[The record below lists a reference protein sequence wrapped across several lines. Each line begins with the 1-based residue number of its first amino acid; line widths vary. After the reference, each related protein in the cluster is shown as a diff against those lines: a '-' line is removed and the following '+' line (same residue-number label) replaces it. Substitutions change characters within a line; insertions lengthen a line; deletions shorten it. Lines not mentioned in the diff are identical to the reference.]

1 MQTIPRRA
9 FLRQTTLYA
18 FSVSA
23 LGCTICTEPDPGPEP
38 PRTDCGT
45 TADILGPYYRP
56 GAPFRTNL
64 VVPGHTAPALLVK
77 GTVFG
82 ADCTTPLAGV
92 LVEYWQSDSAGQ
104 YDNDSPDFRFRG
116 QFRTGADGQYAFS
129 TIVPGRYLNGNTYRP
144 SHIHFRITAPGHR
157 ELVSQ
162 VYFKDDPYLAADPW
176 ASRPDAKLRILTLEN
191 GADGAQTVSFPI
203 YLVKA

>member
-1 MQTIPRRA
+1 MQKLPRRA
-9 FLRQTTLYA
+9 FLRQTALFA

-23 LGCTICTEPDPGPEP
+23 LGCTPPGRPGSP
-38 PRTDCGT
+38 TPNCGT
-45 TADILGPYYRP
+45 TADILGPYYRS
-56 GAPFRTNL
+56 GAPFRTAL
-64 VVPGHTAPALLVK
+64 AVPGHTDPALMVK

-82 ADCTTPLAGV
+82 ANCTSPLADA

-104 YDNDSPDFRFRG
+104 YDNGSPDFRFRG
-116 QFRTGADGQYAFS
+116 QFRTAADGQYAFS

-176 ASRPDAKLRILTLEN
+176 ASKPDAKLRILTLEQ
-191 GADGAQTVSFPI
+191 GADGVQMVSFPV
-203 YLVKA
+203 YLAKS

>member
-1 MQTIPRRA
+1 M
-9 FLRQTTLYA
+9 
-18 FSVSA
+18 
-23 LGCTICTEPDPGPEP
+23 
-38 PRTDCGT
+38 
-45 TADILGPYYRP
+45 
-56 GAPFRTNL
+56 
-64 VVPGHTAPALLVK
+64 VK

-82 ADCTTPLAGV
+82 ADCTSPLADA

-116 QFRTGADGQYAFS
+116 QFRTAADGQYAFS

-176 ASRPDAKLRILTLEN
+176 ASKPDAKLRILTLEQ
-191 GADGAQTVSFPI
+191 GADGVQMVSFPV
-203 YLVKA
+203 YLAKS

>member
-1 MQTIPRRA
+1 MQKFPRRV
-9 FLRQTTLYA
+9 FLKQATLYA

-23 LGCTICTEPDPGPEP
+23 LGCTPPGTPDPQP
-38 PRTDCGT
+38 PGCGT
-45 TADILGPYYRP
+45 TDDILGPFYRP
-56 GAPFRTNL
+56 GAPFRTTL
-64 VVPGHTAPALLVK
+64 AVPGHTAPALLVQ

-82 ADCTTPLAGV
+82 ADCTSPLADA

-144 SHIHFRITAPGHR
+144 SHIHFRITAPSHR
-157 ELVSQ
+157 ALVSQ
-162 VYFKDDPYLAADPW
+162 VYFKDDPYVATDPW
-176 ASRPDAKLRILTLEN
+176 ASKPAAKLRILTLEQ
-191 GADGAQTVSFPI
+191 GADGVQTVSFPI

>member
-1 MQTIPRRA
+1 MQKLPRRT
-9 FLRQTTLYA
+9 FLKQTTLYA
-18 FSVSA
+18 FAVSA
-23 LGCTICTEPDPGPEP
+23 FGCAPPAHSEPAP
-38 PRTDCGT
+38 PDCGT
-45 TADILGPYYRP
+45 TADILGPYYRS
-56 GAPFRTNL
+56 GAPFRSDLT
-64 VVPGHTAPALLVK
+64 VPGQTAPPLLVK

-82 ADCTTPLAGV
+82 ANCTTPLAGA

-104 YDNDSPDFRFRG
+104 YDNDSSDFRFRG
-116 QFRTGADGQYAFS
+116 QFRTGADGQYAFT

-176 ASRPDAKLRILTLEN
+176 ASKTAAKLRILTLEN
-191 GADGAQTVSFPI
+191 GAGGVQTVAFPI
-203 YLVKA
+203 YLTNA

>member
-1 MQTIPRRA
+1 MQKLPRRA
-9 FLRQTTLYA
+9 FLRQTVLYA

-23 LGCTICTEPDPGPEP
+23 LGCTP
-38 PRTDCGT
+38 PSPPAPVPPAPDCGT

-56 GAPFRTNL
+56 GAPFRTEFT
-64 VVPGHTAPALLVK
+64 VPGHAAPALRVQ

-82 ADCTTPLAGV
+82 ADCTSPLADA

-116 QFRTGADGQYAFS
+116 RFRTGADGQYAFS
-129 TIVPGRYLNGNTYRP
+129 TIVPGRYLNGNTFRP

-162 VYFKDDPYLAADPW
+162 VYFKDDPYVAADPW
-176 ASRPDAKLRILTLEN
+176 ASRPAAKLRILTLEN
-191 GADGAQTVSFPI
+191 GADGIQTVAFPI
-203 YLVKA
+203 YLAKA

>member
-1 MQTIPRRA
+1 MQKLPRRA
-9 FLRQTTLYA
+9 FLKQTALYA

-23 LGCTICTEPDPGPEP
+23 LGCTTPTRAGSPTP
-38 PRTDCGT
+38 DCGT

-56 GAPFRTNL
+56 GAPFRTDL
-64 VVPGHTAPALLVK
+64 TVSGHTAPALRVK

-82 ADCTTPLAGV
+82 ADCTTPLDGA
-92 LVEYWQSDSAGQ
+92 LVEYWQSDSAGR

-144 SHIHFRITAPGHR
+144 SHIHFRITAPGYP

-176 ASRPDAKLRILTLEN
+176 ASKPAAKLRILTLEN
-191 GADGAQTVSFPI
+191 GAGGGQTVTFPI

>member
-1 MQTIPRRA
+1 MQKLQRRD
-9 FLRQTTLYA
+9 FLKQATLYA

-23 LGCTICTEPDPGPEP
+23 LGCDICAKPVSVP
-38 PRTDCGT
+38 PDCGT
-45 TADILGPYYRP
+45 TADILGPYYRA
-56 GAPFRTNL
+56 GAPFRTDL
-64 VVPGHTAPALLVK
+64 TVPGHTAPALLVK

-82 ADCTTPLAGV
+82 ADCTSPLAGA
-92 LVEYWQSDSAGQ
+92 LVEYWQSDSAGR

-144 SHIHFRITAPGHR
+144 SHIHFRITAPGYP

-176 ASRPDAKLRILTLEN
+176 ASKPAAKLRILTLEQ
-191 GADGAQTVSFPI
+191 GTDGVQTVSFPI
-203 YLVKA
+203 YLANA

>member
-1 MQTIPRRA
+1 MSSTQKLPRRA
-9 FLRQTTLYA
+9 FLRQTALYA

-23 LGCTICTEPDPGPEP
+23 LGCTTPARSGSPTPG
-38 PRTDCGT
+38 CGT
-45 TADILGPYYRP
+45 TGDILGPYYRP
-56 GAPFRTNL
+56 GAPFRTDL
-64 VVPGHTAPALLVK
+64 TVPGHVTPALRVT

-82 ADCTTPLAGV
+82 ADCTTPLADA
-92 LVEYWQSDSAGQ
+92 LVEYWQSDSAGE

-176 ASRPDAKLRILTLEN
+176 ASKSAAKLRILTLQDD
-191 GADGAQTVSFPI
+191 ADGVPAVTFPI

>member
-1 MQTIPRRA
+1 MQTLPRRT
-9 FLRQTTLYA
+9 FLKQTTLYA
-18 FSVSA
+18 FAVSA
-23 LGCTICTEPDPGPEP
+23 LGYTPSARSEPTPPG
-38 PRTDCGT
+38 CGT

-56 GAPFRTNL
+56 GAPFRTDL
-64 VVPGHTAPALLVK
+64 TGPGHTTPPLLVK

-82 ADCTTPLAGV
+82 DDCTTLLAGA
-92 LVEYWQSDSAGQ
+92 LVEYWQSDSAGR

-116 QFRTGADGQYAFS
+116 RFRTGADGQYAFA
-129 TIVPGRYLNGNTYRP
+129 TIVPGRYLNGNNYRP
-144 SHIHFRITAPGHR
+144 SHIHFRVTAPGHR

-176 ASRPDAKLRILTLEN
+176 ASDPAATLRILILEN
-191 GADGAQTVSFPI
+191 GAGGVPAVTFPI

>member
-1 MQTIPRRA
+1 MQKLQRRA
-9 FLRQTTLYA
+9 FLKQATLYA

-23 LGCTICTEPDPGPEP
+23 LGCVTPAKPGTPDPQPSG
-38 PRTDCGT
+38 CGT
-45 TADILGPYYRP
+45 TADILGPFYRP
-56 GAPFRTNL
+56 GAPFRTAL
-64 VVPGHTAPALLVK
+64 AVPGHTAPALLVK

-82 ADCTTPLAGV
+82 ADCTTPLADA
-92 LVEYWQSDSAGQ
+92 LVEYWQSDSAGK

-129 TIVPGRYLNGNTYRP
+129 TIVPGRYLNGNAYRP

-162 VYFKDDPYLAADPW
+162 VYFKDDPYVAADPW
-176 ASRPDAKLRILTLEN
+176 ASRPAAKLRILTLEQ
-191 GADGAQTVSFPI
+191 GADGGQTVSFPI
-203 YLVKA
+203 YLANA